1 MKAIKEMVFGVCRQ
15 YVDVKRVAV
24 PLKGFAVDI
33 FPVAELIIREQRLHG
48 LSSPLLQLMIKIDG
62 RPFWGNN

>member
-1 MKAIKEMVFGVCRQ
+1 MKAIKEMIFGVCRQ
-15 YVDVKRVAV
+15 YVDVKRVAL

-33 FPVAELIIREQRLHG
+33 FPVAELIIREQRIRG
-48 LSSPLLQLMIKIDG
+48 LSSPLLQLMIKIGG